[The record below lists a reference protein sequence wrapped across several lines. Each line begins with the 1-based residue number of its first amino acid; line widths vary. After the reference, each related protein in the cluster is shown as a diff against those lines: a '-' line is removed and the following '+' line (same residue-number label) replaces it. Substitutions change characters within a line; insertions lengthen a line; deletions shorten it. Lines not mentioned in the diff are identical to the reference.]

1 MTTMTMISRSAT
13 APTTPAIN
21 AMLLPEDVEAT
32 HTITHAYIS
41 ATNGIA

>member
-21 AMLLPEDVEAT
+21 AMLLPEDVEAI
-32 HTITHAYIS
+32 HTQSHMHTS
-41 ATNGIA
+41 LPPMV